1 MFKNFLFV
9 VVLVGLALIF
19 WISPNMQD
27 IAAGVAILL
36 FGMILLEKGFN
47 SMAEGPLKKILAKTT
62 NKFYKSFLLGVTST
76 TLLQSSSLISVIT
89 ISFLSAGLLTLYQ
102 GIGIIFGAN
111 LGSTSTAWLI
121 AVLGLKLDIAAF
133 SMPFIVFGVI
143 FQLRHRPI
151 LKGIGNVLL
160 GLGFF
165 FLGIGLMKTGFD
177 TYQGAINL
185 SALTEASPWSHA
197 ILLFAGIF
205 ITVILQSSGASM
217 ALVISAL
224 SAGQITYEDALT
236 LAIGANVGTTVTAI
250 VGALTANADG
260 KRIAAAHLIF
270 NMLTGIIAMSLL
282 PQLIWLVDRSSE
294 FCGINSLDYTLKLA
308 MFHTMF
314 NMLGII
320 VLSPFSKLL
329 VVLLVKLIRTQGQLP
344 DKPEFLNDAALAYPQ
359 TALQVMLKETRHLS
373 GLCYEAMIRGLGKEI
388 QTNGKRDQS
397 IRVSSAEVLDEFYY
411 TRIKNLYG
419 EIIQFGIKA
428 QKNHGDP
435 AYIVAVNNVME
446 SCRYFIES
454 LKDIKDISANVLK
467 YVDSDNEVMRKE
479 YIKIRNRISRFAQIV
494 MLYNAEK
501 SSLTGGQKD
510 GGQIL
515 EKLNAKRQ
523 ALADYLAG
531 LKARD
536 VLFNGSL
543 NQFIQDKTL
552 NSQMVTSLINDY
564 RISYS
569 ISKHLLKAAELLYLN
584 PALLMEEIGEKTS

>member
-1 MFKNFLFV
+1 MFKNLLFII
-9 VVLVGLALIF
+9 VLVGLVVIF
-19 WISPNMQD
+19 WISSNMQE

-47 SMAEGPLKKILAKTT
+47 SMAEGPLKKVLAKTT

-102 GIGIIFGAN
+102 GLGIIFGAN

-121 AVLGLKLDIAAF
+121 AILGLKLDIAAF

-143 FQLRHRPI
+143 FLLRHTHT
-151 LKGIGNVLL
+151 LKGIGNVIL

-185 SALTEASPWSHA
+185 SELTSASPWSHA

-205 ITVILQSSGASM
+205 ITVILHSSGASM

-224 SAGQITYEDALT
+224 SAGQITYEDALS
-236 LAIGANVGTTVTAI
+236 LAIGANIGSTVTAI
-250 VGALTANADG
+250 VGAMTANTDG
-260 KRIAAAHLIF
+260 KRIAAAHLFF
-270 NMLTGIIAMSLL
+270 NMLTAVLAMSLL
-282 PQLIWLVDRSSE
+282 PQLSWLVDHTSE
-294 FCGINSLDYTLKLA
+294 LCGINSQDYTLKLA
-308 MFHTMF
+308 MFHTVF
-314 NMLGII
+314 NVVGII
-320 VLSPFSKLL
+320 VISPFSKLL
-329 VVLLVKLIRTQGQLP
+329 VMLLVKLIRTQGQLP

-359 TALQVMLKETRHLS
+359 TALQVLLQETRHLS
-373 GLCYEAMIRGLGKEI
+373 GLCYEAMVRGLGKEI
-388 QTNGKRDQS
+388 QTNGNRNNSLK
-397 IRVSSAEVLDEFYY
+397 VSSAEVLDEFYY

-479 YIKIRNRISRFAQIV
+479 YIKIRNRIARFGQIV
-494 MLYNAEK
+494 MLYNSEK
-501 SSLTGGQKD
+501 STPTGGQKD
-510 GGQIL
+510 GKQIL
-515 EKLNAKRQ
+515 EKMNAKRQ

-536 VLFNGSL
+536 ILFNGSL
-543 NQFIQDKTL
+543 NQHIQDKTL
-552 NSQMVTSLINDY
+552 SSQMVTSLINDY

-584 PALLMEEIGEKTS
+584 PALLMEEIGEKTT